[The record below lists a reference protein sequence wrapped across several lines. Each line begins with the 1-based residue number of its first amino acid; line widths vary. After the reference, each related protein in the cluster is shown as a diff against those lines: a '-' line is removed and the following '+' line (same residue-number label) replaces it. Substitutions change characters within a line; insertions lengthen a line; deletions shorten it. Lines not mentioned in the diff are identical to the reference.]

1 VVDLRGFVAENRESL
16 GTTFDHFNQI
26 TTALNDSRTDIK
38 QVLHIGPTV
47 FQNFLNIYQPA
58 QSAITGILAPVNFAN
73 TVQFLCSAVQAA
85 SRLNFEQSSKLCVQ
99 YLAPIVKNRQ
109 MNFFPIGGNPFVGT
123 MARPNEITYSED
135 RLRPPGD
142 PLLPPPPPP
151 PPDPMQ
157 VLAAETPPAT
167 TPDPAAGLPGLMV
180 PTP

>member
-1 VVDLRGFVAENRESL
+1 V
-16 GTTFDHFNQI
+16 GTTFDHVNQI
-26 TTALNDSRTDIK
+26 TSALNDSRTDIK

-47 FQNFLNIYQPA
+47 FQNFVNIYQPA
-58 QSAITGILAPVNFAN
+58 QSAITGILAPVNFAD

-85 SRLNFEQSSKLCVQ
+85 SRLNNEQSAKLCVQ
-99 YLAPIVKNRQ
+99 YLAPIIKNRQ

-142 PLLPPPPPP
+142 PLLPPPPPAA
-151 PPDPMQ
+151 PDP
-157 VLAAETPPAT
+157 VGLLAAEAPPAA

-180 PTP
+180 PAP